1 MSRKKKYGNGRISKL
16 AIYLIGI
23 SIFVLLIFPFFGDFI
38 RGVISSGLSPLASI
52 GSTLLWIGILV
63 VVVGVGMMLP
73 AREGKSIGSKR
84 SIKLILVGII
94 LIVIGLFLENPL
106 SLFSEGGRAG
116 LGYH

>member
-1 MSRKKKYGNGRISKL
+1 MSRRKKSGNGRISKL
-16 AIYLIGI
+16 SLFLIVI
-23 SIFVLLIFPFFGDFI
+23 SLFVLLVFPFFGDFI
-38 RGVISSGLSPLASI
+38 RGTISMGLAPLQSV

-73 AREGKSIGSKR
+73 LGEGKSFGSKR
-84 SIKLILVGII
+84 SLKLVLVGII

-106 SLFSEGGRAG
+106 SLFSEGGGAS